1 MDLCNKVYGFIH
13 LPSLIVF
20 VNPFSPHKSV
30 KDFMLN
36 EISLDNVE
44 SLVNTLPREEG
55 VDLLHRLSSLFHER
69 KHFHDLLI
77 TPFGN
82 RLVRLGFKYAL
93 AAALTLSDRNWEPD
107 SEVELP
113 LGPGTT
119 KDARVL
125 ERAQK
130 FQQEFISAFHSA
142 RLTLEAS
149 ATLAQLQ
156 FIWTVYGANSAY
168 AAYDDFAGSQD
179 YSKVLHSFNETG
191 KKLSFG
197 SEWYSVFAHQLLLI
211 SLGSDEPLGNHD
223 SHDAFLTDIFRRAEA
238 FPPREAQRR
247 LAEAVKRG
255 WEVVESNMEIADKDN
270 ERFLEEL
277 ERLRSKY
284 PSAIYEGVLPALRD
298 FCSKSRVARSNFLD
312 NRDDYFSL
320 RKYVLNDPIKVGPL
334 VYMYSDEDEL
344 SLSKEPLSLDT
355 EDIVATA
362 KYEVGEDGPVYS
374 YRLQP
379 GELSSEVPLDKYAW
393 VNFAKGPAGAVTLLE
408 QIDWLH
414 PLQSYW
420 LRGVEP
426 LVKIR
431 FSRRWH

>member
-1 MDLCNKVYGFIH
+1 VYGFIH

-20 VNPFSPHKSV
+20 VNPFSSYKSV
-30 KDFMLN
+30 RDFMLSD
-36 EISLDNVE
+36 ISLDNVD

-82 RLVRLGFKYAL
+82 HLVRLGFKYAI
-93 AAALTLSDRNWEPD
+93 AAALTLSARDWELD

-113 LGPGTT
+113 LRPGTI
-119 KDARVL
+119 KDERVL
-125 ERAQK
+125 EKARRY
-130 FQQEFISAFHSA
+130 QEEFVCAFHSA

-156 FIWTVYGANSAY
+156 FVWTVYGETSTYVAY
-168 AAYDDFAGSQD
+168 EDFARSQD

-191 KKLSFG
+191 KKLSF
-197 SEWYSVFAHQLLLI
+197 STEWLSVFAHQLLLI
-211 SLGSDEPLGNHD
+211 ALGRDEPLGDHD
-223 SHDAFLTDIFRRAEA
+223 THDAFLTDIFRRAEA

-247 LAEAVKRG
+247 VAEAVKRG
-255 WEVVESNMEIADKDN
+255 WEVVESNMEIADRDN

-277 ERLRSKY
+277 EGIGSKN
-284 PSAIYEGVLPALRD
+284 PSAIFESALPALRD

-312 NRDDYFSL
+312 TMDDYFNL
-320 RKYVLNDPIKVGPL
+320 QKYVLNDPIKVGPL

-344 SLSKEPLSLDT
+344 SLFKEPLGLDT
-355 EDIVATA
+355 EDLVANA
-362 KYEVGEDGPVYS
+362 KYEIGEGSTVYS
-374 YRLQP
+374 HRLQP
-379 GELSSEVPLDKYAW
+379 GEVSSEVPLDKYAW
-393 VNFAKGPAGAVTLLE
+393 VNFAKSSAGAVTLLE
-408 QIDWLH
+408 EIDWLH

-420 LRGVEP
+420 LRGIEP